1 MRLAAPLAEAHSAA
15 DRTRLEDAVRALH
28 RFGVTA
34 IHDFE
39 GRDAHRLLRRLATGP
54 GPRLRTLMHLPD
66 AQLEA
71 AIAIGLES
79 GLGDAWFRTG
89 AVKLFADGTLGS
101 RTAALLAPY
110 DGTRETGMDLLTARQ
125 LEDRV
130 RVAVEHGWSVAIH
143 AIGDRAVRSALDAF
157 EAVRPRLASL
167 ALPPRIEHVQLL
179 DPADRP
185 RFAAL
190 GVAASMQ
197 PIHCV
202 ADIPLAERAWASRR
216 EHTYPWRALLEAGAR
231 LAFGSDAP
239 VETPSVALG
248 LHAALAR
255 RPLGGG
261 RAYVP
266 EQAIGLDQALT
277 AYTESPARLAG
288 AWPRLGALEIGCAA
302 DLVVWSADLHA
313 QTPDAIAAA
322 HPVATVIAGEVVHEA
337 SRDGVAAIAATGAG
351 GGP

>member
-1 MRLAAPLAEAHSAA
+1 SGRVRLYGHDLHNLWLNGAALGALGLGRATPDPEGGVVVRDAAGEPTGLLCEHAMRLAAPLAEAHSAA

-125 LEDRV
+125 LED
-130 RVAVEHGWSVAIH
+130 
-143 AIGDRAVRSALDAF
+143 
-157 EAVRPRLASL
+157 
-167 ALPPRIEHVQLL
+167 
-179 DPADRP
+179 
-185 RFAAL
+185 
-190 GVAASMQ
+190 
-197 PIHCV
+197 
-202 ADIPLAERAWASRR
+202 
-216 EHTYPWRALLEAGAR
+216 
-231 LAFGSDAP
+231 
-239 VETPSVALG
+239 
-248 LHAALAR
+248 
-255 RPLGGG
+255 
-261 RAYVP
+261 
-266 EQAIGLDQALT
+266 
-277 AYTESPARLAG
+277 
-288 AWPRLGALEIGCAA
+288 
-302 DLVVWSADLHA
+302 
-313 QTPDAIAAA
+313 
-322 HPVATVIAGEVVHEA
+322 
-337 SRDGVAAIAATGAG
+337 
-351 GGP
+351 